1 MQRDYPDLGDK
12 SASEEGTQAHEL
24 LASAMLAGLRVDEE
38 HVQVAV
44 DYARSL
50 PVAKWAVEKPL
61 AGSRIAPE
69 GANGGTPDLLGWH
82 GLNLHVIDYKH
93 GHRLVPHVGNL
104 QLANYAA
111 LEIANAV
118 NIDGLVE
125 QSVTVHL
132 TIVQP
137 RAYGHDPVRTW
148 SLPAGD
154 MRAYTNVL
162 SNAAARALQ
171 PNPPATTGPQCTY
184 CNGRAHCAAFR
195 NAAASAIDLSLLA
208 DSSPLTPAAVGA
220 ELSYVRAARERLQA
234 LETGLEE
241 QARHFLKSGQQVLGW
256 AMQPKAG
263 REAWK
268 VPPADILALG
278 VPSKPAEPVTPAQA
292 RKAGIPAEIVA
303 MMAERKSSAPEL
315 TPTNG
320 DIFK

>member
-1 MQRDYPDLGDK
+1 MQRDYPELGDQ
-12 SASEEGTQAHEL
+12 SASEEGTRVHAE
-24 LASAMLAGLRVDEE
+24 LASAMLEGRSAADE
-38 HVQVAV
+38 HAQVAI
-44 DYARSL
+44 DYVRRL
-50 PVAKWAVEKPL
+50 PVAEWHVERRL
-61 AGSRIAPE
+61 SGEVIAP
-69 GANGGTPDLLGWH
+69 GGTNGGTPDLLGWH
-82 GLNLHVIDYKH
+82 GLNLHVVDYKH
-93 GHRLVPHVGNL
+93 GHRFVPHVGNL

-111 LEIANAV
+111 LEIASAV

-148 SLPAGD
+148 TLPAGHL
-154 MRAYTNVL
+154 RAHTNFL
-162 SNAAARALQ
+162 ANAAARALQ

-195 NAAASAIDLSLLA
+195 SAAASAIDLALLA
-208 DSSPLTPAAVGA
+208 DSTPLTPTAVGA

-241 QARHFLKSGQQVLGW
+241 QVRHHIKSGRQVLGW
-256 AMQPKAG
+256 SMQSKAG
-263 REAWK
+263 REGWK
-268 VPPADILALG
+268 VPPADALALG
-278 VPSKPAEPVTPAQA
+278 VPPKPAEPVTPAQA

-320 DIFK
+320 DVFQ